1 MPEEEFNKKELLNWI
16 ETQPELDYLRRQAN
30 KTKCDYRT
38 TEKTNDRRI
47 RPIPRTSLPAG
58 SGFFGKIVNAFWV
71 PGKNLRGKSYASKE
85 HDKTL
90 DQTAKVMSLSTIWD
104 FICTY
109 PIFLY
114 ALKGVRGFG
123 YTPIPIATAISLFV
137 LWFSN
142 VSGENSTNRTRSRV
156 SRSNISILAFLL
168 LSIAKTALSG
178 VGLEMMLNE
187 QGIMEEQARKI
198 RLQTVQLTEQIA
210 ETVTNN
216 DAYTALLVSSQEEC
230 NRLEKEQDKISR
242 RWNNRRWE
250 AIEEQKFRE
259 PNSPTKIDNEG
270 FITNLNGYGACKRA
284 SLILNAQAM
293 SKQGASQDVLANQV
307 SKASG
312 DNLAALYITSRSEY
326 YKFFQG
332 NPLEGFDVEGFR
344 ERWASMESRFET
356 DCNSEKCEGE
366 VRWVNGGDAI
376 SAAFTQFFEKIKDP
390 SRVASLSL
398 SLYGF
403 IISIILSTS
412 AAALLIMASKNKETR
427 ASFSNMLSSKSNQIL
442 EEFNDN

>member
-1 MPEEEFNKKELLNWI
+1 MSEEGFSKKELLNWI

-30 KTKCDYRT
+30 RTKCDYRLN
-38 TEKTNDRRI
+38 EKNKDRRI
-47 RPIPRTSLPAG
+47 RPIPRTNLPGSAG
-58 SGFFGKIVNAFWV
+58 LVKRMFNAFWV
-71 PGKNLRGKSYASKE
+71 PGENLRGNSYASKE

-90 DQTAKVMSLSTIWD
+90 NQTAKVMSLSTIWD

-142 VSGENSTNRTRSRV
+142 VSGENSTNRTKGRV
-156 SRSNISILAFLL
+156 SRSNISITAFLL

-187 QGIMEEQARKI
+187 KGIMEEKARNI
-198 RLQTVQLTEQIA
+198 RLETVLLTEQIA
-210 ETVTNN
+210 DTVTNN
-216 DAYTALLVSSQEEC
+216 DAYTALLKSSQEEC
-230 NRLEKEQDKISR
+230 DRLEKEQNKISR
-242 RWNNRRWE
+242 RWNNSRWE
-250 AIEEQKFRE
+250 AIEKQKFKE
-259 PNSPTKIDNEG
+259 PQTNSINKEG
-270 FITNLNGYGACKRA
+270 FIENLNGYGACKREN
-284 SLILNAQAM
+284 LILNAQAM
-293 SKQGASQDVLANQV
+293 ASQGASEDVLASQV

-312 DNLAALYITSRSEY
+312 DNLAALFITSRADY
-326 YKFFQG
+326 YKFFEG
-332 NPLEGFDVEGFR
+332 NPLEGFDVESFR
-344 ERWASMESRFET
+344 KRWSSMESRFET
-356 DCNSEKCEGE
+356 ECNSEKCEGK

-376 SAAFTQFFEKIKDP
+376 SSAFTQFFEKIQDQ
-390 SRVASLSL
+390 SRIASLSL

-412 AAALLIMASKNKETR
+412 AAALLIMAAKNKETR
-427 ASFSNMLSSKSNQIL
+427 ASFSNMLSSKSNKL
-442 EEFNDN
+442 FEEINDN